1 MRATGVHGFWAG
13 TMLAAAFAA
22 SGSAAADVFRYVDE
36 AGVVHFTNAPVDPR
50 FEPEI
55 RTDRG
60 LRSRELRRVAGP
72 PRIGLY
78 DSLILDAGRD
88 ESVQPALLK
97 AVIAAESNFDP
108 DAISSSGARG
118 LMQLMPRTAEALG
131 VEDAFEP
138 EQNIRAGARYLAKQI
153 ERFGDLRSALAAY
166 NAGPAVVRR
175 HQGVPPFRETQDY
188 VDRVLIYYVAYG
200 DAF

>member
-1 MRATGVHGFWAG
+1 
-13 TMLAAAFAA
+13 
-22 SGSAAADVFRYVDE
+22 
-36 AGVVHFTNAPVDPR
+36 
-50 FEPEI
+50 
-55 RTDRG
+55 
-60 LRSRELRRVAGP
+60 
-72 PRIGLY
+72 
-78 DSLILDAGRD
+78 
-88 ESVQPALLK
+88 
-97 AVIAAESNFDP
+97 
-108 DAISSSGARG
+108 
-118 LMQLMPRTAEALG
+118 MQLMPRTAEALG

-138 EQNIRAGARYLAKQI
+138 AQNIRAGARYLAEQI